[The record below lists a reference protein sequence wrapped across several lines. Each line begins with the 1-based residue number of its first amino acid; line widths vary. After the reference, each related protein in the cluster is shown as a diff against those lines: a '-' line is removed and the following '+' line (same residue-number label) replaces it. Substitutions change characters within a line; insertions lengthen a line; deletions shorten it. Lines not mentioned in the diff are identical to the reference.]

1 MNSKHREILQTH
13 RKFLIQNI
21 IWTDDLCSRLQK
33 AGLITDSTVKDI
45 KAQRERDAKITKVLE
60 ALPVRGAHAYEQF
73 ADILQL
79 TGHYFL
85 ADFLREEDIVSE
97 KYDTKE
103 LYKKM
108 KFLERLKDHERQE
121 LEDYFLEKFRGDSL
135 RMVWKHDFREKA
147 KAIDAKRDQLD
158 QHFTY
163 EIAQKKTKEA
173 ANQLEHEL
181 KDEKENAAELRCQ
194 INILKQELKEL
205 EAKRM
210 SDLGKQL
217 RYTEVNE
224 SVLQRTSKRLELA
237 EKTLRDVNAKMS
249 KLISRRQRP
258 GNEKDEMELQKYE
271 FSFVVEDMDIL
282 MESYQDLLMIRRKY
296 YELMEE
302 KDYVLANMGHTDPA
316 TKPTLKEAYRDF
328 VAANDITLQEL
339 EHKMQNFQYQIDE
352 QKEQIAGMNKDK
364 IESQNKFQ
372 LGANVWQSA
381 IMNVMRNQLQDV
393 KKECRVKD
401 TRLKMYESEMAKMRG
416 KIGELE
422 KERELKMKTVSLSG
436 DAKTHLTVEIGRRG
450 SRSPRSASSISST
463 AGIDDLE
470 LAEERR
476 RHVTSSLEQNGK
488 QNKELLL
495 PPLKPQLF
503 QSMDGG
509 VPRAYSPRK
518 NSFRPKPLG
527 AWGKSSNEYNTLSQP
542 LPDGLTTAPVKLGS
556 RKQYA
561 QMPMGFGDIKNMSNQ
576 GKSKFE
582 KSLGPTTK
590 IRY

>member
-13 RKFLIQNI
+13 RKFLIKNI
-21 IWTDDLCSRLQK
+21 IWTDDLCTRLQQ
-33 AGLITDSTVKDI
+33 ASLLPDSTVKDI
-45 KAQRERDAKITKVLE
+45 KAQKDRDAKISRVIE
-60 ALPVRGAHAYEQF
+60 VLPVRGAHAYEQF
-73 ADILQL
+73 CDILQL

-85 ADFLREEDIVSE
+85 SDFLREEDIVSE

-108 KFLERLKDHERQE
+108 KFLERLKDNEKQE
-121 LEDYFLEKFRGDSL
+121 LEDYFLDKFRGDSL

-147 KAIDAKRDQLD
+147 KAIEAKRDQLE

-181 KDEKENAAELRCQ
+181 KDEKENAAALRSQ
-194 INILKQELKEL
+194 INIMKQELKEL
-205 EAKRM
+205 ETKRM
-210 SDLGKQL
+210 TDLGKQL

-237 EKTLRDVNAKMS
+237 ETTLRGVNDKIS
-249 KLISRRQRP
+249 KLVTRRHRP
-258 GNEKDEMELQKYE
+258 TNEKDEMELQKYE
-271 FSFVVEDMDIL
+271 FSFVVEDMDIV

-296 YELMEE
+296 HELLEE
-302 KDYVLANMGHTDPA
+302 KDYVLAHMGHTDSA
-316 TKPTLKEAYRDF
+316 TKPTLKDAYRDF
-328 VAANDITLQEL
+328 IAANDTNMQEL
-339 EHKMQNFQYQIDE
+339 ENKMKNVQRLIEE
-352 QKEQIAGMNKDK
+352 QKEHISDMNKEK
-364 IESQNKFQ
+364 AESNNKFQ
-372 LGANVWQSA
+372 LGANVWQAA

-416 KIGELE
+416 KISDLE
-422 KERELKMKTVSLSG
+422 KERELKMKTMAMSG
-436 DAKTHLTVEIGRRG
+436 DTKTKLTVEYNGRG

-476 RHVTSSLEQNGK
+476 RHVASSMDQNPK
-488 QNKELLL
+488 QHKEPML
-495 PPLKPQLF
+495 PPLKPQIFHSL
-503 QSMDGG
+503 DAGA
-509 VPRAYSPRK
+509 PRAYSPRK

-527 AWGKSSNEYNTLSQP
+527 AWSKGNNEYNVASQ
-542 LPDGLTTAPVKLGS
+542 PDGLTTAPVKFGS
-556 RKQYA
+556 RKQQYG
-561 QMPMGFGDIKNMSNQ
+561 QLPMGFGDLKSMSNQ

-582 KSLGPTTK
+582 KSLGSSTK
-590 IRY
+590 IRF